1 MRIDG
6 QTRLAA
12 VVAKPIKHSLSPFI
26 HNQAFEMTGV
36 NGVYVAWEIAEQDL
50 AESLNNI
57 RRYKMFGVNVSMPY
71 KEKVMA
77 HLDDVDETAA
87 WIGAVNTVVLD
98 EQRLIGY
105 NTDGRGFWRA
115 TQTIKGFSIT
125 GKRLVVLGSGATARA
140 IVAQAVRDGAE
151 VISIVTKEKYLK
163 STKERL
169 QGLSEHFDGQF
180 FVYAF
185 DDTVSL
191 QDDLSRADIL
201 VNATALGMD
210 GKSIPIPQSMRLPK
224 HLLVADVIYDP
235 VETPLLAWARQEGL
249 STLNGLGMLLYQAA
263 EAFSLWTGQAMP
275 TKSIWPALTTHHT
288 NGNEVLCN

>member
-50 AESLNNI
+50 ADSLVNI

-71 KEKVMA
+71 KEKVIA

-105 NTDGRGFWRA
+105 NTDGLGFWRA
-115 TQTIKGFSIT
+115 AQTIKGFSIT

-163 STKERL
+163 STKESL

-180 FVYAF
+180 FVYPF
-185 DDTVSL
+185 DDSISL

-210 GKSIPIPQSMRLPK
+210 GQSIPIPQSMRLPK

-275 TKSIWPALTTHHT
+275 TNAIWPALTTHHT